1 MSEFGFIFYMLF
13 LLILKLIDKMKFLLF
28 VIFLFFNIVYRGN
41 EEVLFIKKDKFYFWN
56 FKIVNK
62 YWFFDDFRMKFFLRL

>member
-13 LLILKLIDKMKFLLF
+13 LLIFKLIDKMRILLF

-41 EEVLFIKKDKFYFWN
+41 EEVLFFKKDKFYFWN

-62 YWFFDDFRMKFFLRL
+62 YWFIDDFRMKFFLRL